1 MSLSIAHLR
10 DDFKV
15 HLEQWTGDV
24 AQESQINPML
34 LTEVRNWSIKIE
46 KFIQEKIRL
55 LEMDFNHYELKDEYL
70 RSVSEGFSDLERIMS
85 TEKTLIDAIEHQEL
99 VKIPEQIKHFYMHY
113 FVPLFNILSK
123 LENDYIAITT
133 DAILT
138 NSKKVSE
145 IELKIKALKTE
156 KRSVKNRILSFV
168 RINMFE
174 EISRNI
180 TELELQRKLLRLTM
194 QHDKLNLYYFNHERP
209 SELKAIKEKA
219 DSLRAELRQALGAK
233 HEIIK

>member
-24 AQESQINPML
+24 AQKAHINPTL
-34 LTEVRNWSIKIE
+34 LTEVRHWSLKIE

-70 RSVSEGFSDLERIMS
+70 RSVSEGFADLERIMS
-85 TEKTLIDAIEHQEL
+85 TEKTLIDAIEHQDLE
-99 VKIPEQIKHFYMHY
+99 KIPEKIKHFYMHY
-113 FVPLFNILSK
+113 FVPLFNILSR

-145 IELKIKALKTE
+145 IELQIKTLKTE
-156 KRSVKNRILSFV
+156 KRSIKNRILSFI

-174 EISRNI
+174 EISKNI
-180 TELELQRKLLRLTM
+180 SELELQRKLLRLTM

-209 SELKAIKEKA
+209 PELKAIKEKA
-219 DSLRAELRQALGAK
+219 DSLRAELRQSLGAK
-233 HEIIK
+233 YAIIQ